1 MGWVVKTDRPAT
13 DDGAEPR
20 WDFRKDFFPRRTWY
34 KSEALALADEAR
46 GKGGVNVRVERE
58 P

>member
-1 MGWVVKTDRPAT
+1 MWIVKADRPPT

-20 WDFRKDFFPRRTWY
+20 WDFRKDFFPRRTRY